1 MRIKIYKRLRYLL
14 VFAAMFLLSIMN
26 TTHAQTTITTEAGT
40 NYTGGN
46 GVSGN
51 AAVTFVVEN
60 TNAAAIVLT
69 QVDVFWNTLTVT
81 SPVNATLWYTA
92 TSLSGAPTITSP
104 TWTSIATAP
113 VTITTAGYYPTFLGL
128 SFIIPGNTTYRFA
141 VQNTSGITYSGTAGP
156 PSPSTFSSGGV
167 NLGVYNYQI
176 TAANVG
182 YGGSFPSPANNPRAF
197 TGRITFTNATPCTG
211 TPAPG
216 NTISNANPACPSVN
230 FNLSLQNSTSGTGVT
245 YQWQSSPNGSTWSNV
260 GGATNSTL
268 STSQTVATYYR
279 CNVTCSGNTT
289 ASNPLLVTMNSVNN
303 CYCNSGATSTADEDI
318 FNVTVG
324 TLNNT
329 STCASVGPGPGSA
342 LNLYSNYT
350 SGSGAPAAPAL
361 GQGSSAPF
369 SVEVGTCGGNW
380 SNSVGIF
387 IDFNQNGVFDVPSE
401 RVYLSA
407 ATTSGP
413 HIESGTIAIPAGA
426 TLGLTRMRVISAE
439 TAPANIVPCGASSS
453 WGETEDYLV
462 NIVSCVVGAFTTQ
475 PSPATIS
482 CGLNTSFTVAGN
494 GTAAAFQWQENT
506 GAAWINISNGGIY
519 GGATT
524 TTLTLTAV
532 PPTYTGYQYRCVL
545 TGTCT
550 PATNSNAAIL
560 TVTQPPAPSISPAP
574 PVSMCLG
581 TPIALNITTAGGF
594 GAPVTVTFPSTTPL
608 NLAIPENVAGV
619 SHTLA
624 VSGIPIGAVI
634 TNVSVTVNIP
644 HTWVSDLMLNLK
656 APNGS
661 VLNLSNLIGA
671 TNRSGANFTNTVFSS
686 TSATTLVSGAAP
698 YTGTFKP
705 DGNVGATGAFG
716 VPGGPTGFL
725 PTVANFAGLISAPNG
740 NWTIAMYDAGPP
752 DVGQLVNWTVSIT
765 YTPIVPVQ
773 GAWTP
778 VTGLFTNA
786 GGTVA
791 YTGGL
796 ASTVFAAPA
805 TNTTY
810 SVTYTIGGCNSPA
823 TLIPVTVNSPINIT
837 AQPVNKSVCTDKSTS
852 IAVTATGT
860 NPLYQWQ
867 VSTTGAAGPWT
878 NVANGVNYAGTT
890 TNTLAINNP
899 PTSWNTNQYRV
910 VVTGAAPCGAV
921 NSNPAILTVYAL
933 PTVGLTASPYTSLY
947 PGLRTTL
954 SATSNPTGANYVWLL
969 NGGQIA
975 SGTASSWIADI
986 DGLGTYRTRVTDI
999 NGCVNTSN
1007 GVSILDSVSGKVF
1020 IYPSPNNGVFQVRYY
1035 SVKGNEVPRSL
1046 VIYDSKGAKVFTQ
1059 TYTVGRP
1066 YDKMS
1071 VNMGTAPTG
1080 VYRVELSDRNGK
1092 RIATGTVMIVK

>member
-1 MRIKIYKRLRYLL
+1 MLRKFTSLRSIVQRAILSALL
-14 VFAAMFLLSIMN
+14 YAGLA
-26 TTHAQTTITTEAGT
+26 TTAYSQTTITTETGT
-40 NYTGGN
+40 NFTGAN
-46 GVSGN
+46 GVTGS
-51 AAVTFVVEN
+51 AAVTFVVQN
-60 TNAAAIVLT
+60 TTAVAKVLT
-69 QVDVFWNTLTVT
+69 QVDVFWNTANTGTV
-81 SPVNATLWYTA
+81 ATLWYSA
-92 TSLSGAPTITSP
+92 TSLSGAPTIASP
-104 TWTSIATAP
+104 TWTSIATSPAITVAANGYLP
-113 VTITTAGYYPTFLGL
+113 TITGL
-128 SFIIPGNTTYRFA
+128 NFIIPANTTYRFA
-141 VQNTSGITYSGTAGP
+141 IQSTNGIRYSGTAGP
-156 PSPSTFSSGGV
+156 PSPNTFSAAGV
-167 NLGVYNYQI
+167 NLQVYDFQI
-176 TAANVG
+176 SALNVG
-182 YGGSFPSPANNPRAF
+182 YGGGFPSPANNPRAF
-197 TGRITFTNATPCTG
+197 TGRITFIDATPCTG

-230 FNLSLQNSTSGTGVT
+230 FNLSLQNPTNGTGVT
-245 YQWQSSPNGSTWSNV
+245 YQWQSSPNGSTWSDIT
-260 GGATNSTL
+260 GATNGSL

-289 ASNPLLVTMNSVNN
+289 ASNPLQVTMNTVNN
-303 CYCNSGATSTADEDI
+303 CYCNSGPTLTADEDI

-350 SGSGAPAAPAL
+350 SGTGAPAAPAL

-369 SVEVGTCGGNW
+369 SVQVGTCGGNW

-387 IDFNQNGVFDVPSE
+387 IDFNQNGVFEVPSE

-407 ATTSGP
+407 ATTTGP

-426 TLGLTRMRVISAE
+426 SLGLTRMRVISAE

-453 WGETEDYLV
+453 WGETEDYMV

-506 GAAWINISNGGIY
+506 GAGWNNIINGGIY
-519 GGATT
+519 SGATT
-524 TTLTLTAV
+524 TTLTLTGV

-550 PATNSNAAIL
+550 PATNSNAATL

-574 PVSMCLG
+574 PVSACLG

-594 GAPVTVTFPSTTPL
+594 GAPVVATFSQTHTPPLTCVSPCSSTSPIT
-608 NLAIPENVAGV
+608 I
-619 SHTLA
+619 
-624 VSGIPIGAVI
+624 SGIPTGAVI
-634 TNVSVTVNIP
+634 TQVRVTMNMT
-644 HTWVSDLMLNLK
+644 HTWISDMIVNLK
-656 APNGS
+656 APNGN
-661 VLNLSNLIGA
+661 VLNLFNGDGG
-671 TNRSGANFTNTVFSS
+671 SGDNFVNTVVSS
-686 TSATTLVSGAAP
+686 AGVTGFASGTPP
-698 YTGTFKP
+698 YTGTFAPKASASVGP
-705 DGNVGATGAFG
+705 AGSVSNVAAFS
-716 VPGGPTGFL
+716 
-725 PTVANFAGLISAPNG
+725 GLYSVPNG
-740 NWTIAMYDAGPP
+740 AWTLVLQDLYGGDDPFLSNWSIE
-752 DVGQLVNWTVSIT
+752 IT

-773 GAWTP
+773 GTWTP
-778 VTGLFTNA
+778 VTGLYTNA

-796 ASTVFAAPA
+796 TSTVYAAPT

-810 SVTYTIGGCNSPA
+810 SVTYTVGGCNSPA
-823 TLIPVTVNSPINIT
+823 TSIPVTVNTPINIT

-860 NPLYQWQ
+860 SPVYQWQ
-867 VSTTGAAGPWT
+867 VSTAGAGGPWSNISNGTNYTGA
-878 NVANGVNYAGTT
+878 T
-890 TNTLAINNP
+890 TNTLTMNNP
-899 PTSWNTNQYRV
+899 PVIWNTNQYRV

-921 NSNPAILTVYAL
+921 NSNPAILTVFAL

-954 SATSNPTGANYVWLL
+954 SASSSPTGANYTWLL

-975 SGTASSWIADI
+975 SGTASSIIADV
-986 DGLGTYRTRVTDI
+986 DGLGTYQARVTDI
-999 NGCVNTSN
+999 NGCVNITS
-1007 GVSILDSVSGKVF
+1007 GLSISDSVSGKVF
-1020 IYPSPNNGVFQVRYY
+1020 IYPSPNKGEFQVRFY
-1035 SVKGNEVPRSL
+1035 SVKGNEVPRNL
-1046 VIYDSKGAKVFTQ
+1046 VIYDTKGSKVFTQ
-1059 TYTVGRP
+1059 TYSIGRP

-1071 VNMGTAPTG
+1071 VNMGAAPTG
-1080 VYRVELSDRNGK
+1080 IYRVELSDRNGK